1 MALFQFQRKV
11 PCPYCYNEI
20 APTALAVRCS
30 GRAAPGKPQC
40 AAMPDQVRLQFF
52 TDGTPVLPVI
62 KGPGGKQM
70 LSRSEAT
77 CPDCG
82 AVSAIRVC
90 PDCHSRMPRSFDADS
105 PLFGLVGVRGSGKTV
120 MLAVLQKELY
130 STIARR
136 FDASIDSPGGK
147 AGLAGDLEAFLR
159 GMEDSATGTL
169 PGQTA
174 QRIDGMRIP
183 AVYEWRF
190 AKKSLGGKVTRDAST
205 LFSFYDS
212 AGEDLATEDRALGQ
226 HYLAA
231 TSGVILL
238 LDPFGFPGNRERAQ
252 RSGVDPESLTT
263 SPETVMRA
271 LTTVLQTA
279 EKTKKNKKIKQP
291 VAVVVS
297 KIDAFF
303 DDIPDDHPMRRPSSK
318 LRYFDDPESLT
329 IHDHVAAMIE
339 QWGGD
344 GLLRMLDSNYEK
356 YRLFGASA
364 LGAEP
369 TYQSG
374 RVNSRGVLPHR
385 VGEPLMWL
393 MADRGFLPKEG

>member
-1 MALFQFQRKV
+1 
-11 PCPYCYNEI
+11 
-20 APTALAVRCS
+20 
-30 GRAAPGKPQC
+30 
-40 AAMPDQVRLQFF
+40 
-52 TDGTPVLPVI
+52 
-62 KGPGGKQM
+62 
-70 LSRSEAT
+70 
-77 CPDCG
+77 
-82 AVSAIRVC
+82 
-90 PDCHSRMPRSFDADS
+90 
-105 PLFGLVGVRGSGKTV
+105 

-130 STIARR
+130 STVARR
-136 FDASIDSPGGK
+136 FEASIDSPGGK
-147 AGLAGDLEAFLR
+147 TGLAGDLESHLR
-159 GMEDSATGTL
+159 GMEDSAKGVL

-174 QRIDGMRIP
+174 QHADGMTIP
-183 AVYEWRF
+183 AVFEWRF
-190 AKKSLGGKVTRDAST
+190 AKKSMGGKLSRDVST

-238 LDPFGFPGNRERAQ
+238 LDPFGFPGNRDRAA

-263 SPETVMRA
+263 SPETVLRA

-318 LRYFDDPESLT
+318 LNYFDDAESLT

-344 GLLRMLDSNYEK
+344 SLLRMLNSNYEK

-369 TYQSG
+369 QYQS
-374 RVNSRGVLPHR
+374 RKVNSRGVLPHR
-385 VGEPLMWL
+385 VSEPLLWL
-393 MADRGFLPKEG
+393 MADRGFLPKEN

>member
-1 MALFQFQRKV
+1 MAIFQRKA

-20 APTALAVRCS
+20 SPSALAVRCS
-30 GRAAPGKPQC
+30 GRAAPNRPRC
-40 AAMPDQVRLQFF
+40 VEV
-52 TDGTPVLPVI
+52 TDESRRGLFNDATPLLPVI
-62 KGPGGKQM
+62 TGSDKKQI

-90 PDCHSRMPRSFDADS
+90 PDCHSRMPRSFDTDS

-147 AGLAGDLEAFLR
+147 VGLAGELEALLR
-159 GMEDSATGTL
+159 GMEDAANGSL

-174 QRIDGMRIP
+174 VQTDGMRIP
-183 AVYEWRF
+183 AVFEWRF
-190 AKKSLGGKVTRDAST
+190 AKKSLGGRLTRDVST
-205 LFSFYDS
+205 LLSFYDS

-238 LDPFGFPGNRERAQ
+238 LDPFGFSGNRERALK
-252 RSGVDPESLTT
+252 SGVDPGSLTT
-263 SPETVMRA
+263 SPETVLRA

-303 DDIPDDHPMRRPSSK
+303 DDIPADHPMRRASSK
-318 LRYFDDPESLT
+318 LGYFDEQESLS

-344 GLLRMLDSNYEK
+344 GLLRMLDSNYENF
-356 YRLFGASA
+356 RLFGASA

-369 TYQSG
+369 GYQNQK
-374 RVNSRGVLPHR
+374 VNARGLLPHR
-385 VGEPLMWL
+385 VGEPLLWL
-393 MADRGFLPKEG
+393 MADRGFLPREG

>member
-1 MALFQFQRKV
+1 MALFQKKV

-20 APTALAVRCS
+20 APGALAVRCS
-30 GRAAPGKPQC
+30 GRAAPGKARC
-40 AAMPDQVRLQFF
+40 VEMPDPARIQFF
-52 TDGTPVLPVI
+52 ADGTPVHPVI
-62 KGPGGKQM
+62 CGPDGKQV
-70 LSRSEAT
+70 LARSDAT

-90 PDCHSRMPRSFDADS
+90 PDCHSRMPRSFDASS

-147 AGLAGDLEAFLR
+147 TGLAGDLEDYLR
-159 GMEDSATGTL
+159 GMEDSSKGSL
-169 PGQTA
+169 PTQTA
-174 QRIDGMRIP
+174 QHTTGISVP
-183 AVYEWRF
+183 AVFEWRF
-190 AKKSLGGKVTRDAST
+190 SRKSLGGRMSRDVST
-205 LFSFYDS
+205 LLSFYDS
-212 AGEDLATEDRALGQ
+212 AGEDLATEDKALGQ

-231 TSGVILL
+231 TDGVILL
-238 LDPFGFPGNRERAQ
+238 LDPFGFPGNRDRALN
-252 RSGVDPESLTT
+252 SGVDPDSLAT
-263 SPETVMRA
+263 SPETVLRA

-303 DDIPDDHPMRRPSSK
+303 DDIPADHPMRRSSTK
-318 LRYFDDPESLT
+318 LRHFDDAESLT
-329 IHDHVAAMIE
+329 IHDHVASMIE

-344 GLLRMLDSNYEK
+344 GLLRLLDNNYEK

-369 TYQSG
+369 EYQSR
-374 RVNSRGVLPHR
+374 RVNARGVLPHR
-385 VGEPLMWL
+385 VGEPLLWL

>member
-1 MALFQFQRKV
+1 MALLQRKA

-20 APTALAVRCS
+20 APNALAVRCS
-30 GRAAPGKPQC
+30 GRAAPGKARC
-40 AAMPDQVRLQFF
+40 TEVPDDARMQFF
-52 TDGTPVLPVI
+52 GDGTPVIPVI
-62 KGPGGKQM
+62 VGPDNKQV

-77 CPDCG
+77 CPKCG

-90 PDCHSRMPRSFDADS
+90 PDCHSRMPRSFDASS

-130 STIARR
+130 STVARR

-147 AGLAGDLEAFLR
+147 TGLAGDLESYLR
-159 GMEDSATGTL
+159 GMEDSSKGVL

-174 QRIDGMRIP
+174 QHADGMTIP
-183 AVYEWRF
+183 AVFEWRF
-190 AKKSLGGKVTRDAST
+190 AKKSLGGKLSRDVST

-238 LDPFGFPGNRERAQ
+238 LDPFGFPGNRDRAV
-252 RSGVDPESLTT
+252 RNGVDPESLTT
-263 SPETVMRA
+263 SPETVLRA

-303 DDIPDDHPMRRPSSK
+303 DDIPDDHPMRLSSSK
-318 LRYFDDPESLT
+318 LNYFNDAESLT

-344 GLLRMLDSNYEK
+344 PLLRMLNNNYEK

-369 TYQSG
+369 QYQS
-374 RVNSRGVLPHR
+374 RKVNSRGVLPHR
-385 VGEPLMWL
+385 VSEPLLWL
-393 MADRGFLPKEG
+393 MADRGFLPREG

>member
-1 MALFQFQRKV
+1 MALFQSRV
-11 PCPYCYNEI
+11 PCPYCYNEVN
-20 APTALAVRCS
+20 PNALAVRCS
-30 GRAAPGKPQC
+30 GRAAPGRTRC
-40 AAMPDQVRLQFF
+40 SELPDPARIQLF

-62 KGPGGKQM
+62 ADSAGRQVLAK
-70 LSRSEAT
+70 SEAT
-77 CPDCG
+77 CTACG

-90 PDCHSRMPRSFDADS
+90 PDCHSRMPRSFDASS

-147 AGLAGDLEAFLR
+147 SGLAGQLETLLR
-159 GMEDSATGTL
+159 GMEDDKGVLPEQTKRHETGMT
-169 PGQTA
+169 
-174 QRIDGMRIP
+174 IP
-183 AVYEWRF
+183 AVFEWRF
-190 AKKSLGGKVTRDAST
+190 SKKAMGGRVSRDVST
-205 LFSFYDS
+205 IFSFYDS

-238 LDPFGFPGNRERAQ
+238 LDPFGFPGNRDRAIN
-252 RSGVDPESLTT
+252 RGVDAESLAT
-263 SPETVMRA
+263 SPDTVLRA

-303 DDIPDDHPMRRPSSK
+303 DDIPSDHPMRKASSK
-318 LRYFDDPESLT
+318 LRHFDDAESLSN
-329 IHDHVAAMIE
+329 HDHIASMID

-344 GLLRMLDSNYEK
+344 ALLRLLDNNYEK

-369 TYQSG
+369 EYGSQ
-374 RVNSRGVLPHR
+374 RVNARGILPHR
-385 VGEPLMWL
+385 VADPLLWL
-393 MADRGFLPKEG
+393 MADRGFLPQGG

>member
-1 MALFQFQRKV
+1 MALFQRKV

-20 APTALAVRCS
+20 APNALAVRCS
-30 GRAAPGKPQC
+30 GRAAPGKSRC
-40 AAMPDQVRLQFF
+40 TEMPDQARIQFF
-52 TDGTPVLPVI
+52 SDGTPVLPVI
-62 KGPGGKQM
+62 VGADKKQV

-147 AGLAGDLEAFLR
+147 TGLAGELEMFLR
-159 GMEDSATGTL
+159 GMEDSSNGVL
-169 PGQTA
+169 PTQTA
-174 QRIDGMRIP
+174 AHSTGMTIP
-183 AVYEWRF
+183 AVFEWRF
-190 AKKSLGGKVTRDAST
+190 AKKSLGGKLTRDLST

-238 LDPFGFPGNRERAQ
+238 LDPFGFPGNRERAM

-263 SPETVMRA
+263 SPETVLRA

-303 DDIPDDHPMRRPSSK
+303 HDIPDDHPMRRPSSK
-318 LRYFDDPESLT
+318 MRYFDDLESLT
-329 IHDHVAAMIE
+329 IHDHIAAMIE

-344 GLLRMLDSNYEK
+344 ALLRMLDSNYEK

-369 TYQSG
+369 QYQS
-374 RVNSRGVLPHR
+374 RKVSSRGVLPHR
-385 VGEPLMWL
+385 VGEPLLWL

>member
-1 MALFQFQRKV
+1 MALFKRTV
-11 PCPYCYNEI
+11 PCPYCYNAI
-20 APTALAVRCS
+20 APSSLAVRCS
-30 GRAAPGKPQC
+30 GRAAPGKTRC
-40 AAMPDQVRLQFF
+40 VEAPDTVRVQFF
-52 TDGTPVLPVI
+52 SDGVPVLPI
-62 KGPGGKQM
+62 ISGPNGKQI
-70 LSRSEAT
+70 LAKSEAE
-77 CPDCG
+77 CPECG

-147 AGLAGDLEAFLR
+147 TGLAGELESYFR
-159 GMEDSATGTL
+159 GMEDGSNGIL
-169 PGQTA
+169 PAQTT
-174 QRIDGMRIP
+174 QSSGMRIP
-183 AVYEWRF
+183 AVFEWRF
-190 AKKSLGGKVTRDAST
+190 SKRSMGGKLSRDVST
-205 LFSFYDS
+205 LFSFFDS
-212 AGEDLATEDRALGQ
+212 AGEDLASEDRALGQ

-238 LDPFGFPGNRERAQ
+238 LDPFGFPGNRERAIS
-252 RSGVDPESLTT
+252 SGVDPGSLTT
-263 SPETVMRA
+263 SPDTVLRA

-279 EKTKKNKKIKQP
+279 ERTKKNKKIKQP

-303 DDIPDDHPMRRPSSK
+303 GDIPDDHPMRRPSSK
-318 LRYFDDPESLT
+318 LGYFDDAESLT

-344 GLLRMLDSNYEK
+344 SLLRMLDNNFEK

-369 TYQSG
+369 QYQTAK
-374 RVNSRGVLPHR
+374 VNARGVLPHR
-385 VGEPLMWL
+385 VGEPLLWL